1 MIRALVLLISLIWPL
16 ILLYGAIT
24 AHSLPT
30 TLLISGAI
38 AWICAQQ
45 YS

>member
-1 MIRALVLLISLIWPL
+1 MIRALVLLISLIGPL

-24 AHSLPT
+24 AHSLPAA
-30 TLLISGAI
+30 LLISGAI